1 MIKIDLKTA
10 RLPLALYGSVFL
22 IYLALLAFYP
32 EAITFDKTQF
42 DTYKSNFFYWSDFFC
57 PLTAVLCILMQ
68 LGNTL
73 EKRSFEFLCSLPESI
88 GIIGRWC
95 FTVCAVILPV
105 YLTGTLVCLLVE
117 AQEIFSFWELL
128 YLSGANLAFY
138 STLSLLLMIIFRQSF
153 YVFSIV
159 CGFMFADLSVGD
171 KFLFE
176 YSSFLNISCNM
187 PAEAVEDNRMAYYII
202 SAALLLISTV
212 FVKARMLKRFNKMR

>member
-1 MIKIDLKTA
+1 MIKIDLKAA
-10 RLPLALYGSVFL
+10 RLPLALYGTVFL
-22 IYLALLAFYP
+22 IYLALFAFYP
-32 EAITFDKTQF
+32 EAMIFEKTQF
-42 DTYKSNFFYWSDFFC
+42 DTYKSNFFYWSDFIC

-73 EKRSFEFLCSLPESI
+73 EKRSYEFLCSLPESI

-105 YLTGTLVCLLVE
+105 YLIDTLMCWLTE
-117 AQEIFSFWELL
+117 ADEIFSFWELL

-187 PAEAVEDNRMAYYII
+187 SAETVDNNRMIYYIV
-202 SAALLLISTV
+202 SAAFLLISIA
-212 FVKARMLKRFNKMR
+212 FVKAGMLNRLNKMR